1 MTLFSENESGKV
13 HYFEKVTDEYYD
25 IFGNVDGGVRVI
37 LNSKSGFGRI
47 TLAAEKYIR
56 NHEEEIIKK
65 HREKIK

>member
-56 NHEEEIIKK
+56 NHKK
-65 HREKIK
+65 LREKIK